1 MLSGVGYGMRG
12 SIFDNEGIFA
22 SAGEVLA
29 FCGEWALGSNYR
41 RFWDFA
47 FNSQF
52 PKILSFKSICNL
64 RGSMCRPIC

>member
-1 MLSGVGYGMRG
+1 MLGGVGYGMRG

-47 FNSQF
+47 FISQF